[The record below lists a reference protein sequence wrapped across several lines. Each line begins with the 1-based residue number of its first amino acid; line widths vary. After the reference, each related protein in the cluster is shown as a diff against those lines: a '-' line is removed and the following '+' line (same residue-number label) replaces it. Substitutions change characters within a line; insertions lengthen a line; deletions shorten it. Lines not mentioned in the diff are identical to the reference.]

1 MDKDPE
7 FPPMTK
13 WHLYPRRNFSNIQ
26 KASDSS
32 GTASRKC
39 AAISFIPWQYPTC
52 GSRMAY
58 AWRTFVSRVAC
69 AVRHVGV
76 ASTDPDFT
84 GSSRGKVV

>member
-1 MDKDPE
+1 LDKDPE

-39 AAISFIPWQYPTC
+39 AAVNKTRRQYNCP
-52 GSRMAY
+52 Y
-58 AWRTFVSRVAC
+58 
-69 AVRHVGV
+69 
-76 ASTDPDFT
+76 DD
-84 GSSRGKVV
+84 

>member
-7 FPPMTK
+7 LPPMTK

-39 AAISFIPWQYPTC
+39 AAVNKT
-52 GSRMAY
+52 R
-58 AWRTFVSRVAC
+58 R
-69 AVRHVGV
+69 
-76 ASTDPDFT
+76 
-84 GSSRGKVV
+84 